1 MNSVKLKLVG
11 INSKLIPNIFI
22 DDQYVKCKK
31 NEFGSYETDFQT
43 EKDEIKIAFSREL
56 ELKSKLWWLYA
67 ILSFIVSVFG
77 IFNPPYDRKCIS
89 MDCSFIVKLKDVNN
103 INKDVNNINIKFNS
117 LSSSGRAVEVETE
130 TSFEEIKNEYTVDK
144 IAKRRWIILLIARIL
159 AWIGIA
165 ILLGWLIANQIG

>member
-103 INKDVNNINIKFNS
+103 INIKFNS

-130 TSFEEIKNEYTVDK
+130 TSFQEIKNEYTVDK

>member
-43 EKDEIKIAFSREL
+43 EKNEIKIAFSREL

-89 MDCSFIVKLKDVNN
+89 MDCSFIVKL
-103 INKDVNNINIKFNS
+103 KDVNNINIKFNS

>member
-67 ILSFIVSVFG
+67 LISFIVSVFG

-89 MDCSFIVKLKDVNN
+89 MDCSFIVKL
-103 INKDVNNINIKFNS
+103 KDVNNINIKFNS

-165 ILLGWLIANQIG
+165 ILLGWLIANQID

>member
-103 INKDVNNINIKFNS
+103 INIKFNS

-159 AWIGIA
+159 VWIGIA
-165 ILLGWLIANQIG
+165 ILLGWLIADQIG

>member
-77 IFNPPYDRKCIS
+77 IFNPPYDKKCIS
-89 MDCSFIVKLKDVNN
+89 IDCSFIVKL
-103 INKDVNNINIKFNS
+103 KDVNNINIKFNS

-165 ILLGWLIANQIG
+165 ILLGWLIADQIG

>member
-67 ILSFIVSVFG
+67 LISFIVSVFG

-89 MDCSFIVKLKDVNN
+89 MDCSFIVKL
-103 INKDVNNINIKFNS
+103 KDVNNINIKFNS

-159 AWIGIA
+159 ACLGIA
-165 ILLGWLIANQIG
+165 ILLGWLIADQIG

>member
-103 INKDVNNINIKFNS
+103 INIKFNS

-165 ILLGWLIANQIG
+165 ILLGWLIANQID

>member
-31 NEFGSYETDFQT
+31 NEFGTYETDFQT

-89 MDCSFIVKLKDVNN
+89 MDCSFIVKL
-103 INKDVNNINIKFNS
+103 KDVNNINIKFNS

>member
-89 MDCSFIVKLKDVNN
+89 MDCSFIIKL
-103 INKDVNNINIKFNS
+103 KDVNNINIKFNS

>member
-89 MDCSFIVKLKDVNN
+89 MNCSFIVKL
-103 INKDVNNINIKFNS
+103 KDVNNINIKFNS

>member
-103 INKDVNNINIKFNS
+103 INIKFNS

-165 ILLGWLIANQIG
+165 ILLGWLIAKGID

>member
-103 INKDVNNINIKFNS
+103 INIKFNS
-117 LSSSGRAVEVETE
+117 LSSSGKAVEVETE

>member
-31 NEFGSYETDFQT
+31 NEFGSYETDLQT

-103 INKDVNNINIKFNS
+103 INIKFNS

-144 IAKRRWIILLIARIL
+144 IAKRRWIVLLIARIL

>member
-43 EKDEIKIAFSREL
+43 EKNEIKIAFSREL

-89 MDCSFIVKLKDVNN
+89 MDCSFIVKL
-103 INKDVNNINIKFNS
+103 KDVNNINIKFNS

-165 ILLGWLIANQIG
+165 ILLGWLIANQID

>member
-31 NEFGSYETDFQT
+31 NEFGSYETDLQT
-43 EKDEIKIAFSREL
+43 EKDEIKIDFSREL

-89 MDCSFIVKLKDVNN
+89 MDCSFIVKL
-103 INKDVNNINIKFNS
+103 KDVNNINIKFNS

>member
-11 INSKLIPNIFI
+11 INPKLIPNIFI

-31 NEFGSYETDFQT
+31 NEFGSYETDLQT

-67 ILSFIVSVFG
+67 ILSFLVSVFG

-89 MDCSFIVKLKDVNN
+89 MDCSFIVKL
-103 INKDVNNINIKFNS
+103 KDVNNINIKFNS

>member
-89 MDCSFIVKLKDVNN
+89 MDCSFIIKL
-103 INKDVNNINIKFNS
+103 KDVNNINIKFNS

-165 ILLGWLIANQIG
+165 ILLGWLIANQIN

>member
-31 NEFGSYETDFQT
+31 NEFGSYETYFQT

-103 INKDVNNINIKFNS
+103 INIKFNS

-144 IAKRRWIILLIARIL
+144 IAKRRWIILFIARIL

>member
-11 INSKLIPNIFI
+11 VNSKFIPNIFI

-103 INKDVNNINIKFNS
+103 INIKFNS

>member
-89 MDCSFIVKLKDVNN
+89 MDCSFIIKL
-103 INKDVNNINIKFNS
+103 KDVNNINIKFNS

-165 ILLGWLIANQIG
+165 ILLGWLIANQID

>member
-103 INKDVNNINIKFNS
+103 INIKFNF

>member
-11 INSKLIPNIFI
+11 INSKVIPNIFI

-31 NEFGSYETDFQT
+31 NEFGSYVTDFQT

-89 MDCSFIVKLKDVNN
+89 MDCSFIVKL
-103 INKDVNNINIKFNS
+103 KDVNNINIKFNS

-165 ILLGWLIANQIG
+165 ILLGWLIANQID

>member
-103 INKDVNNINIKFNS
+103 INIKFNS

-165 ILLGWLIANQIG
+165 ILLGWLITNQIG

>member
-103 INKDVNNINIKFNS
+103 INIKFNS

-165 ILLGWLIANQIG
+165 ILLGWLIGDQIG

>member
-31 NEFGSYETDFQT
+31 NEFETDFQT

-89 MDCSFIVKLKDVNN
+89 MDCSFIVKL
-103 INKDVNNINIKFNS
+103 KDVNNINIKFNS

>member
-103 INKDVNNINIKFNS
+103 INIKFNS

-130 TSFEEIKNEYTVDK
+130 TSFKEIKNEYTVDK

-165 ILLGWLIANQIG
+165 ILLGWLIANQID

>member
-67 ILSFIVSVFG
+67 ILSFILSVFG

-89 MDCSFIVKLKDVNN
+89 MDCSFIIKL
-103 INKDVNNINIKFNS
+103 KDVNNINIKFNS

>member
-103 INKDVNNINIKFNS
+103 INIKFNS

-165 ILLGWLIANQIG
+165 ILLGWLIADQIG

>member
-31 NEFGSYETDFQT
+31 NEFGSYETDLQT
-43 EKDEIKIAFSREL
+43 EKDEIKIDFSREL

-89 MDCSFIVKLKDVNN
+89 MDCSFIVKL
-103 INKDVNNINIKFNS
+103 KDVNNINIKFNS

-165 ILLGWLIANQIG
+165 ILLGWLIANHIG

>member
-103 INKDVNNINIKFNS
+103 INIKFNS

-144 IAKRRWIILLIARIL
+144 IAKRRWIILLIVRIL

>member
-103 INKDVNNINIKFNS
+103 INIKFNS

-130 TSFEEIKNEYTVDK
+130 TSFEEIKNEYAVDK

>member
-22 DDQYVKCKK
+22 DDRYVKCKK

-103 INKDVNNINIKFNS
+103 INIKFNS

-165 ILLGWLIANQIG
+165 ILLGWLIANQID

>member
-103 INKDVNNINIKFNS
+103 INIKFNS
-117 LSSSGRAVEVETE
+117 LSSSGRAVEVATE

-165 ILLGWLIANQIG
+165 ILLGWLIANQID

>member
-22 DDQYVKCKK
+22 DDKYVKCKK

-103 INKDVNNINIKFNS
+103 INIKFNS

>member
-89 MDCSFIVKLKDVNN
+89 MDCSFIIKL
-103 INKDVNNINIKFNS
+103 KDVNNINIKFNS

-144 IAKRRWIILLIARIL
+144 IAKRRWIILLVARIL

>member
-103 INKDVNNINIKFNS
+103 INIKFNS
-117 LSSSGRAVEVETE
+117 LSSSGRAVEVATE

-159 AWIGIA
+159 VWIGIA
-165 ILLGWLIANQIG
+165 ILLGWLITDQIG

>member
-103 INKDVNNINIKFNS
+103 INIKFNS
-117 LSSSGRAVEVETE
+117 LSSSGKAVGVETE

-165 ILLGWLIANQIG
+165 ILLGWLIANQID

>member
-1 MNSVKLKLVG
+1 MNSVKLKLLG

-31 NEFGSYETDFQT
+31 NEFGSYETDLQT
-43 EKDEIKIAFSREL
+43 EKDEIKIDFSREL

-103 INKDVNNINIKFNS
+103 INIKFNS

-144 IAKRRWIILLIARIL
+144 IAKRRWIILLMARIL